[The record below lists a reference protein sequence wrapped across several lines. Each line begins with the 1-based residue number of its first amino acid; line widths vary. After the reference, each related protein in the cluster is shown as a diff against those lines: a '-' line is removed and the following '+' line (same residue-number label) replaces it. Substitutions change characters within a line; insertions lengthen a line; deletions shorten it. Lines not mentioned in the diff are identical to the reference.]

1 MKVAILKNPPRRRIV
16 WPWVLL
22 VSFLLFTV
30 APLAVGYILLQD
42 SGTKRVEIQPNF
54 TLAEMGK
61 RIGVDSLDNVNES
74 ENIAMVITEND
85 MDNILESALNTTGVK
100 SGLVKK
106 AYVNIEGKRYTFY
119 IDLDLYV
126 MRSRIK
132 FVTNLEESED
142 KSTFVFRIKDM
153 SIGMITGLVKPTKAI
168 VQRFVN
174 EQMVN
179 TVFKQAGLSITFDR
193 ENYALNYKKADIMSD
208 INAMGG
214 NNNMGLFLNVVQ
226 TLVDKDMANFN
237 IDSPNF
243 LDITMDLKSLKT
255 NEYVTDDAEHIK
267 VQHDDVGTQCRDKL
281 VQLVNENQFDRT
293 DEKVF
298 GNNLKIVFGYLFSGG
313 YDKLNEDSKALID
326 SIDFSTVGITDKE
339 AYEGFGLNNS
349 DSYLNDKMKEGLLT
363 FDDLEDKKT
372 EVTILN
378 EKDLNNYI
386 AGRNVI
392 GFTTLMHRQT
402 EESYKINYMTV
413 DNFYSNIYHDGD
425 EQIAEFVCKININ
438 GYPTSLTFV
447 STADV
452 GNDSIV
458 FTIKDDGVK
467 YGEVAT
473 NELTESFFNIITA
486 ALNNGDSTISAAT
499 TEEGKR
505 TITMHFTNII
515 DEAKT
520 AMKTSAET
528 KYGMYGEAVMNI
540 INAKIDELFSP
551 ENATITLTGTDRY
564 DDDSGLKL
572 SLKVNDFTPPIP

>member
-1 MKVAILKNPPRRRIV
+1 MKVAILKNPPRRRII

-22 VSFLLFTV
+22 ISFLLFTV
-30 APLAVGYILLQD
+30 APLAAGYILLQD

-54 TLAEMGK
+54 TMAEMGK
-61 RIGVDSLDNVNES
+61 RIGVDSLDNVTES

-119 IDLDLYV
+119 IDLDMYV

-193 ENYALNYKKADIMSD
+193 ANYVLNYKKADIMSD

-226 TLVDKDMANFN
+226 TLVDKDMADFN

-313 YDKLNEDSKALID
+313 YAKLSEDSKALID

-520 AMKTSAET
+520 AMKASAET

>member
-30 APLAVGYILLQD
+30 APLAAGYILLQD

-119 IDLDLYV
+119 IDLDMYV

-193 ENYALNYKKADIMSD
+193 ANYVLNYKKADIMSD

-243 LDITMDLKSLKT
+243 LDITMDLKSLRT

-281 VQLVNENQFDRT
+281 VQLVNENQFDQS
-293 DEKVF
+293 DQKAF

-520 AMKTSAET
+520 AMKASAET

-572 SLKVNDFTPPIP
+572 SLKVNDFVVPIP